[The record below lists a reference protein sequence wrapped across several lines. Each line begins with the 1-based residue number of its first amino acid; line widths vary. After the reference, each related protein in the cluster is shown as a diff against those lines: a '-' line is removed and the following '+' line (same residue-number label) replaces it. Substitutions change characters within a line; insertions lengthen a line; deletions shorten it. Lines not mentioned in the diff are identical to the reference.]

1 MDLCIYNNPINFY
14 KQGDEHF
21 EKGEIIE
28 RFSQKEYLIYTQ
40 KKSIFPIQSR
50 DFCIL
55 TCIESVVATGTVYI
69 GSISVE
75 DELIPENT
83 QHIRGKLLAYGW
95 ALKPITLEKDGKWM
109 GVQVTFIAHMNM
121 GGSGSTPLPLPSAIV
136 RLLTTQACADHIQT
150 YLAVHGC
157 PPYIR
162 RVAGKVIFEEF
173 NINTNRYTIR
183 FIAKHAPSPRRHQQ
197 QQKQKIIG
205 SMWCTD
211 VRTHQSMYPL
221 GYSIETNEDIR
232 VDVRPNVGLRI
243 FTEKDEL
250 DGQTVQLVIS
260 KHTSGSKPRFYCNG
274 IEVCAENETKNQD
287 VAKNELVDHPSTI
300 DVSASETPSSKLLIV
315 KEEKEKEMQEEETND
330 KVKEY
335 INK

>member
-1 MDLCIYNNPINFY
+1 M
-14 KQGDEHF
+14 
-21 EKGEIIE
+21 
-28 RFSQKEYLIYTQ
+28 
-40 KKSIFPIQSR
+40 KSLFPIQSR

-83 QHIRGKLLAYGW
+83 QHIRGKLSAYGW
-95 ALKPITLEKDGKWM
+95 ALKPITLKKDGKWM

-150 YLAVHGC
+150 YLAAHGC

-162 RVAGKVIFEEF
+162 RVAGKIIFEEF
-173 NINTNRYTIR
+173 NVKTNRYTIR

-197 QQKQKIIG
+197 QQQQQQKHKIIG

-260 KHTSGSKPRFYCNG
+260 KHTSGSKPQFYCNG

-287 VAKNELVDHPSTI
+287 VTKNELVDHSSTI
-300 DVSASETPSSKLLIV
+300 DVSALKTPLSKSLVV
-315 KEEKEKEMQEEETND
+315 KEEKEMNGIKKIKEEETND
-330 KVKEY
+330 KVREY